1 MSEEVHWEE
10 EKAGIRS
17 VQDPRI
23 FCCGTEKVIK
33 QQSKEMQEEKPKKSK
48 KNEKML
54 DIQNPH
60 PKFLIVDVFY
70 YLFFN
75 SILCKLKQQFNSA

>member
-33 QQSKEMQEEKPKKSK
+33 QQSKEIQEKKP
-48 KNEKML
+48 
-54 DIQNPH
+54 
-60 PKFLIVDVFY
+60 
-70 YLFFN
+70 
-75 SILCKLKQQFNSA
+75 